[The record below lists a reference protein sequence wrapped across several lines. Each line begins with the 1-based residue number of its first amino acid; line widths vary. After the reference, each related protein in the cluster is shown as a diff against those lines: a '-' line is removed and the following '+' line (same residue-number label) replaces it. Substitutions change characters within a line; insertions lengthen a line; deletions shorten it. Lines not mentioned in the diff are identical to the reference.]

1 MRTPS
6 SRPSSS
12 DSDRARPF
20 SPVRSI
26 GWRMVMR
33 RSPGPPHS
41 MRHMQTTG
49 MRTSATRTSATRTP
63 ARNPPIAMALAPPR
77 PRIPIRMDRATA
89 SAPASPVRVR
99 RTWRPPCGRSS
110 QRPKTGRRTE
120 SDPTPGRLP
129 TRPPTSDR
137 SLNHPPPDSSTPAH
151 TSHPGCEPRGP
162 GRSVRVLVPVVGSI
176 PSPSGGVH
184 RFGGESHIERGV
196 EP

>member
-12 DSDRARPF
+12 DSDRGRPF

-26 GWRMVMR
+26 GWRMVTR

-41 MRHMQTTG
+41 MKRMRTTG
-49 MRTSATRTSATRTP
+49 MRTTATRTSAG
-63 ARNPPIAMALAPPR
+63 NPPMAMALAPQR
-77 PRIPIRMDRATA
+77 PLIPIRTDRATA

-99 RTWRPPCGRSS
+99 RTWRPPRGRSS
-110 QRPKTGRRTE
+110 QPPKTGRRTE
-120 SDPTPGRLP
+120 SVPTPARLP

-137 SLNHPPPDSSTPAH
+137 SLNHPPPDSSTPAL

-162 GRSVRVLVPVVGSI
+162 VRSVRVLVPVVGSI